1 MGIDIFFGIVLFIG
15 AWRGYRR
22 GFAEQM
28 LLWAGLVVAF
38 LFAEPIAN
46 WAAPKLGG
54 KLTYF
59 PEHLRPSVLYLAAIV
74 VVWLAIYI
82 AGSIN
87 LSVYRKRIYGEN
99 RPSRPD
105 RILGFGMGA
114 AQGAL
119 IVSLIAF
126 LWVYVPQGIRESET
140 VKKEYDASRGMKL
153 AEEYRV
159 VERVIDTEEVQR
171 AWGHVRQIAE
181 HYRSAQPKDTADGAV
196 ELRLRTN

>member
-1 MGIDIFFGIVLFIG
+1 MGIDIFFGIVLFIA

-38 LFAEPIAN
+38 LFAEPIAK
-46 WAAPKLGG
+46 WSEPRIGA

-59 PEHLRPSVLYLAAIV
+59 PEHLRPSVLYLLAIV
-74 VVWLAIYI
+74 AVWLAIYI
-82 AGSIN
+82 TGSIN

-119 IVSLIAF
+119 VVSILTF
-126 LWVYVPQGIRESET
+126 LWVYVPQSIRTSEA
-140 VKKEYDASRGMKL
+140 VQKEYAASRGVQF

-159 VERVIDTEEVQR
+159 VERIIDTEEVQR
-171 AWGHVRQIAE
+171 AWGHVKQIAE
-181 HYRSAQPKDTADGAV
+181 HYRSAPTKDTASDSV